1 MSFPSQQKSPSRTQ
15 TWCSPK
21 RPLRSPGNF
30 STLQM
35 TSTRSLCANTA
46 QGLERSSTSSPHRAR
61 FPTPVRVLPQHSKDG
76 TPPLP
81 TSSTPPAITPLNQK
95 RRFSEKS
102 FFLSF
107 LPRSFGGGMRP
118 GKAARGHPPTRHGD
132 PRFFPNPP
140 PFLRLHPAPP
150 RPPHPKKLLAG
161 CRKNPLQALHWRRAC
176 QRGGSSF

>member
-61 FPTPVRVLPQHSKDG
+61 FPTPVRVLQQQSKDG

-107 LPRSFGGGMRP
+107 LPRSFGGGMRA
-118 GKAARGHPPTRHGD
+118 GKSARGPPPPRHGD
-132 PRFFPNPP
+132 PRFLPNRPA
-140 PFLRLHPAPP
+140 FSRLHRAHLGQLH
-150 RPPHPKKLLAG
+150 RKNLLAG

-176 QRGGSSF
+176 QRGRSSL